1 LKYTHAWTLL
11 WFSTDWHC
19 GFDLMSR
26 AHVKDSRECRH
37 VRDLLSPDFL
47 GAFLLAT
54 GLWVTQVSPRNSRL
68 LHSLLSKAVACAC
81 EAVSTPI
88 MFTALSAVLV
98 ATPRARLPVYE
109 ARFLL
114 MPATFPVLFAFC
126 AQVSCMCAAG
136 FACVGRLPP
145 SKTHLSA
152 HQAGESCSKGRCA
165 GSNIHREYCHESCET
180 GTARS
185 DRQRQSGY
193 TESPVQR

>member
-1 LKYTHAWTLL
+1 
-11 WFSTDWHC
+11 
-19 GFDLMSR
+19 MSR

-37 VRDLLSPDFL
+37 VRDLLSPHFL

-54 GLWVTQVSPRNSRL
+54 GLWVTQVLTPNSCVL
-68 LHSLLSKAVACAC
+68 NSLLSKAVACAC
-81 EAVSTPI
+81 EAVDLNVV

-98 ATPRARLPVYE
+98 ATHRARLPVYE
-109 ARFLL
+109 TKFLR
-114 MPATFPVLFAFC
+114 MPATFPVLFTFC
-126 AQVSCMCAAG
+126 TVVCCMCAAG
-136 FACVGRLPP
+136 FACAGRLPP

-152 HQAGESCSKGRCA
+152 HQAGESCSEGRCA